1 MATTT
6 SLLAGLA
13 SDLLAIAL
21 LAYVVYFRR
30 YHRRDLLL
38 AYVALNVGVLAVT
51 TMLTGTQAGI
61 GLGLG
66 LFGIL
71 SIIRLRSDQITQ
83 EEVAYYFVALALG
96 LVNGLRPA
104 RAGWPRPGSWA
115 ALEIERRRRFAY
127 ESVYFDTPDLLTYR
141 QHLQG
146 RRRRYKVRTRAY
158 LDSGDCAFE
167 VKLKGRRDQT
177 VKARLPYPVAARAHL
192 TVDAREFLADQLLTA
207 YGQPAPRLAATGLT
221 RHVLVESKSPGP
233 AAGADTA
240 LRRLGLRPVQLS
252 KYCVAVALLHPAPAR
267 QPLAPHPTP
276 LLPPAGQP
284 LVPVVGWRWRARAPT
299 PHSDTS
305 AHAPS
310 RRRKPHCRSRNART
324 ARRAE
329 PMRLSSR

>member
-96 LVNGLRPA
+96 LVNGPA
-104 RAGWPRPGSWA
+104 RPGWLAPASA
-115 ALEIERRRRFAY
+115 A
-127 ESVYFDTPDLLTYR
+127 
-141 QHLQG
+141 G
-146 RRRRYKVRTRAY
+146 RRSRS
-158 LDSGDCAFE
+158 SGDA
-167 VKLKGRRDQT
+167 G
-177 VKARLPYPVAARAHL
+177 
-192 TVDAREFLADQLLTA
+192 
-207 YGQPAPRLAATGLT
+207 
-221 RHVLVESKSPGP
+221 SPTSRCTSTP
-233 AAGADTA
+233 
-240 LRRLGLRPVQLS
+240 
-252 KYCVAVALLHPAPAR
+252 
-267 QPLAPHPTP
+267 PT
-276 LLPPAGQP
+276 
-284 LVPVVGWRWRARAPT
+284 
-299 PHSDTS
+299 
-305 AHAPS
+305 
-310 RRRKPHCRSRNART
+310 C
-324 ARRAE
+324 
-329 PMRLSSR
+329 